1 MSFRT
6 SDYLQRYELI
16 RFQLDDVIKTPANGQ
31 HQQKNGYK
39 FTIND
44 RSSFYDWY
52 NAYFEVQF
60 QLQKIA
66 DGTNYVVA
74 DRIAVIN
81 GSHSLINHITIKS
94 SGKIVYDTNNLHK
107 VTFVKNLLEYSDDY
121 SRSVAKDSLWYLDVD
136 NTSADTNTGFQARKL
151 LMTDADGLLNVNAI
165 IPLNRYSFFEE
176 LEGRILVPMQL
187 EFNITLQNDD
197 ELIFKAAGAAA
208 GRVVLDR
215 FLLWV
220 PKMTPKDSLYDKFI
234 NAYLVKS
241 NWKYLRERYYAS
253 SLTHSSGFFQISPSI
268 DNVKAVFVYLQRDKT
283 NKANQNP
290 YIFDTFKL
298 DSADNAAANLR
309 QLTTC
314 RLEYGN
320 GIFYPETEYDS
331 ESKVRIFNDLMS
343 YSMKKNDYNS
353 GTQVNI
359 TNFNSLYSIIYFDL
373 SYQADRV
380 TRDPKQLIFRYK
392 LNAAT
397 LDADAFSVHAIIL
410 YEEEIIIDKVG
421 NELVIV

>member
-6 SDYLQRYELI
+6 SEYLQRYELI
-16 RFQLDDVIKTPANGQ
+16 RFQLDNTIIEPANGQ

-52 NAYFEVQF
+52 NAYFEMQF
-60 QLQKIA
+60 QLQKKA
-66 DGTNYVVA
+66 DGTHYVVA

-94 SGKIVYDTNNLHK
+94 AGKIVYDTNNLHK

-187 EFNITLQNDD
+187 EFNINLQNDD

-220 PKMTPKDSLYDKFI
+220 PKMTSKDSLYDKFI

-373 SYQADRV
+373 SYQVDRV

>member
-6 SDYLQRYELI
+6 SEYLQRYELDNAI
-16 RFQLDDVIKTPANGQ
+16 IKPDNGQ

-44 RSSFYDWY
+44 RSLFYDWY

-66 DGTNYVVA
+66 DGARYVVA

-94 SGKIVYDTNNLHK
+94 AGKIVYDTNNLHK

-136 NTSADTNTGFQARKL
+136 NTTADTNSGFLARKL
-151 LMTDADGLLNVNAI
+151 LMTDADNLLNVNAI

-176 LEGRILVPMQL
+176 LEGQILVPMQL

-197 ELIFKAAGAAA
+197 ELIFKAAAAAA

-241 NWKYLRERYYAS
+241 NWNYLRERYYAS

-268 DNVKAVFVYLQRDKT
+268 DNVKAVFVYLQ
-283 NKANQNP
+283 
-290 YIFDTFKL
+290 
-298 DSADNAAANLR
+298 
-309 QLTTC
+309 
-314 RLEYGN
+314 
-320 GIFYPETEYDS
+320 
-331 ESKVRIFNDLMS
+331 
-343 YSMKKNDYNS
+343 
-353 GTQVNI
+353 
-359 TNFNSLYSIIYFDL
+359 
-373 SYQADRV
+373 
-380 TRDPKQLIFRYK
+380 
-392 LNAAT
+392 
-397 LDADAFSVHAIIL
+397 
-410 YEEEIIIDKVG
+410 
-421 NELVIV
+421 

>member
-1 MSFRT
+1 MM
-6 SDYLQRYELI
+6 
-16 RFQLDDVIKTPANGQ
+16 
-31 HQQKNGYK
+31 

-81 GSHSLINHITIKS
+81 GSHSLINHNMIKS
-94 SGKIVYDTNNLHK
+94 AGKIVYDTNNLHK

-136 NTSADTNTGFQARKL
+136 NTSADTNAGFQARKL
-151 LMTDADGLLNVNAI
+151 LMTSADGLLNVNTI

-176 LEGRILVPMQL
+176 LEGRILAPMQL

-234 NAYLVKS
+234 NTYLVKS
-241 NWKYLRERYYAS
+241 NWKY
-253 SLTHSSGFFQISPSI
+253 
-268 DNVKAVFVYLQRDKT
+268 
-283 NKANQNP
+283 
-290 YIFDTFKL
+290 
-298 DSADNAAANLR
+298 
-309 QLTTC
+309 
-314 RLEYGN
+314 
-320 GIFYPETEYDS
+320 
-331 ESKVRIFNDLMS
+331 
-343 YSMKKNDYNS
+343 
-353 GTQVNI
+353 
-359 TNFNSLYSIIYFDL
+359 
-373 SYQADRV
+373 
-380 TRDPKQLIFRYK
+380 
-392 LNAAT
+392 
-397 LDADAFSVHAIIL
+397 
-410 YEEEIIIDKVG
+410 
-421 NELVIV
+421 